1 MLFLDRYSVEYGLE
15 FKNNLSFKA
24 GFDHIRQE
32 ALGSLNFKTLEDVA
46 PQKYLYS
53 SEFNGEIRFAPNEQF
68 IQGRN
73 YRTPIFNKYPVITL
87 NYAFGIDGL
96 GGDYSYQKVQL
107 HAFKRFYL
115 SIFGNMRIEA
125 EAGRIFADKLPYFFL
140 KFPRANQ
147 SYIYRTGAYNM
158 MNFMEFANDKWASVI
173 MEHFFEGFFLNKI
186 PLIKRLK
193 LREVISFK
201 AIYGGLDDKNNPN
214 KNPELIQFIQ
224 KEDTGEPITYLL
236 DQKPYMEASAGLYN
250 IFKFGRVDF
259 VQRLNYLDNPD
270 VPELFGVRGLGVRVK
285 VSVKF

>member
-1 MLFLDRYSVEYGLE
+1 
-15 FKNNLSFKA
+15 
-24 GFDHIRQE
+24 
-32 ALGSLNFKTLEDVA
+32 
-46 PQKYLYS
+46 
-53 SEFNGEIRFAPNEQF
+53 
-68 IQGRN
+68 
-73 YRTPIFNKYPVITL
+73 
-87 NYAFGIDGL
+87 L

-125 EAGRIFADKLPYFFL
+125 EAGRIFANKLPYFFL

-147 SYIYRTGAYNM
+147 SYIYRTGAFNM

-193 LREVISFK
+193 LREVVSFK
-201 AIYGGLDDKNNPN
+201 TVYGGLDDENNPN
-214 KNPELIQFIQ
+214 LSENSDLIQFIK
-224 KEDTGEPITYLL
+224 KESTGQPITYLL

-250 IFKFGRVDF
+250 ILKFGRVDF

-270 VPELFGVRGLGVRVK
+270 VPELFGVKGLGVRVK